1 MTRTQFL
8 LALLL
13 AAVLGFGVA
22 VVVRG
27 GRLQAAGER
36 FRDTAAALKKMYRER
51 PSPGA
56 PRQQL
61 VATPP
66 AG

>member
-22 VVVRG
+22 IVARG
-27 GRLQAAGER
+27 GWLAAGDR
-36 FRDTAAALKKMYRER
+36 LRDTAAALKKMYRER
-51 PSPGA
+51 PSPPA
-56 PRQQL
+56 QRQQL
-61 VATPP
+61 IAP
-66 AG
+66 APAR